1 MKDDVDKA
9 VVIASK
15 LVERN
20 LSTRKEG
27 QEA

>member
-9 VVIASK
+9 VVIARA